1 MPSCW
6 STLGKCVG
14 AEGLLDVKH
23 FCLLIEAMTRC
34 LIMLVKKLDFV
45 PIEMFLGGKNGRYYF
60 RAVQT
65 LLMPVVDFQFFSFGC
80 SGYILVKV

>member
-1 MPSCW
+1 
-6 STLGKCVG
+6 
-14 AEGLLDVKH
+14 
-23 FCLLIEAMTRC
+23 
-34 LIMLVKKLDFV
+34 MLVKKLDFV